1 MKYLPNVY
9 FTDEERIQLVK
20 EVSNLIADNSY
31 RSPDL
36 YALLEKS
43 CKRLMCIFNYRIIID
58 EDRLDFVILYV
69 ITGCIR
75 KLPKYDIEHAVKSFA
90 EKGNPYT
97 TARGIEKYLSV
108 ITKSLLIDAQRNIA
122 VIRKHLDLF
131 VPFETVFRFNY
142 DDECGNDDTVDHVSC
157 CYNSTTYVSDIA
169 CSSNVLDIDNAI
181 DEEAAAQRA
190 KECNRRIDMI
200 EALHRK
206 KYND

>member
-9 FTDEERIQLVK
+9 FTDDERIQLVK
-20 EVSNLIADNSY
+20 EVSNLIADNDY

-43 CKRLMCIFNYRIIID
+43 CKRWMCILNYRIIID
-58 EDRLDFVILYV
+58 EDRLDYVIMYV

-75 KLPKYDIEHAVKSFA
+75 KLPNYDIDHAVSKFA

-97 TARGIEKYLSV
+97 TARGIEQYLKI
-108 ITKSLLIDAQRNIA
+108 ITKTLLIDAQRNIA
-122 VIRKHLDLF
+122 VIRKHLNLF
-131 VPFETVFRFNY
+131 VPFESVFHFNY
-142 DDECGNDDTVDHVSC
+142 EECDNDDTTDHVS
-157 CYNSTTYVSDIA
+157 YSSTRYVSDIA
-169 CSSNVLDIDNAI
+169 CSSHVLDIDNAI

-200 EALHRK
+200 EAIHRK